1 MATTTTTTQHPI
13 RYVPNTRQQFR
24 YLNEDE
30 LVSGATAWMV
40 DIDNLPR
47 EPSDLRFYGKV
58 EVTVDQNP
66 LFDDRQGVR
75 SVYYH
80 CIRPAWE
87 GQCFV
92 PVAHMTTGFTE
103 RDERPAPGPRHEY
116 WVPTW

>member
-1 MATTTTTTQHPI
+1 MEITATDQRI
-13 RYVPNTRQQFR
+13 RYVPGTHQQFR

-30 LVSGATAWMV
+30 LLEGATAWMV
-40 DIDNLPR
+40 DIDQLPDAIG
-47 EPSDLRFYGKV
+47 DLNFYGKTVV
-58 EVTVDQNP
+58 EVDADP

-103 RDERPAPGPRHEY
+103 RGERPAPGPRHEY